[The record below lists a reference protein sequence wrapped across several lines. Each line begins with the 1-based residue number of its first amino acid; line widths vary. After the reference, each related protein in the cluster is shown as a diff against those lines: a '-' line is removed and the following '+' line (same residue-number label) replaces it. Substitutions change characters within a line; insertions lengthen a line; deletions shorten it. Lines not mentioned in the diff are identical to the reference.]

1 MGFFDKLFGRGKDVA
16 EDVGQK
22 TEEYGDKGMDAAKD
36 AGGEAKDVASDV
48 GEKAEDA
55 YDTAKD
61 KVTGGDEG
69 QTREPPPPSQQP

>member
-22 TEEYGDKGMDAAKD
+22 TEEYGEKAMDTAGDAAK
-36 AGGEAKDVASDV
+36 DV
-48 GEKAEDA
+48 GEKAEEGYDA
-55 YDTAKD
+55 AKD

-69 QTREPPPPSQQP
+69 QTREPPPPPQQP